1 MELAG
6 ALPEQPGLLQV
17 EADPLSRARRE
28 LVFDGGQQGPFEGG
42 RGGRLGS
49 MREDLLIVAP

>member
-28 LVFDGGQQGPFEGG
+28 LE
-42 RGGRLGS
+42 RL
-49 MREDLLIVAP
+49 RARRV